1 MSNKSNHLSN
11 LNVLQAPDFPQA
23 ENGII
28 DVSLLD
34 GVILIEIHA
43 YTAINVGDKIEVIFN
58 EYISKD
64 YYITDIDEYIIYI
77 KYPDKYLPNGS
88 YSVYYTATDN
98 AGNINRS
105 TATQIKIINSIV
117 QQLPAPAFPSAVNDV
132 LYYNSFAYDQGTIIR
147 AAYPGITAGDK
158 IIFFWKGSNEE
169 GYTVGQATY
178 RSHLIKVSIDNA
190 ADGYIQDIIPSK
202 NIKLLGDNAI
212 CTGYYNLI
220 RNNGG
225 TQIISENKE
234 VSTSWSDITQLQL
247 VATTG
252 APVRDLKTTL
262 T

>member
-158 IIFFWKGSNEE
+158 IIFF
-169 GYTVGQATY
+169 
-178 RSHLIKVSIDNA
+178 
-190 ADGYIQDIIPSK
+190 
-202 NIKLLGDNAI
+202 
-212 CTGYYNLI
+212 
-220 RNNGG
+220 
-225 TQIISENKE
+225 
-234 VSTSWSDITQLQL
+234 
-247 VATTG
+247 
-252 APVRDLKTTL
+252 
-262 T
+262 